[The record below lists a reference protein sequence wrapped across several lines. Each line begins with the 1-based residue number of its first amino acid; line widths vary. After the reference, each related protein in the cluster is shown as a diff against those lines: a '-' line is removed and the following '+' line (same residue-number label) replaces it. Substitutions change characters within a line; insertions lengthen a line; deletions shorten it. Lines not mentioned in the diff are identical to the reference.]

1 MNRANAI
8 SLRGLGDCTAEA
20 LRTLSKEFLIKKYSE
35 LGALCAFVVNPTFLI
50 FGCALPRWDLRGENC
65 FYFLVAASPRCA
77 SVVKKNSDISPRRP
91 ACLAAGRR
99 GENRMVFS
107 A

>member
-50 FGCALPRWDLRGENC
+50 FGCGFAALCLCGEKE
-65 FYFLVAASPRCA
+65 FGYLTAEASLPGGGQARRK
-77 SVVKKNSDISPRRP
+77 SNGFFRLTKSRVISE
-91 ACLAAGRR
+91 G
-99 GENRMVFS
+99 
-107 A
+107 